1 MSAIIA
7 SYCKCLIEASSFGIF
22 CDVTLGMSLHI
33 HLYCNRCLELRLN
46 SNLFIFSWRSCWR
59 PRSGV
64 RQPRRS
70 FSRWVSGSV
79 ASLPS
84 PATTSATT
92 TATLMPSWCLLSIS
106 SLLCWPPWW
115 CLPCWA
121 SKPISWTAN
130 VLQCEYKTLNTNSNE
145 SIGPLVSDN
154 TFSYFSLWMWYF
166 WRLFKDD
173 WCLAF
178 WPPFKS
184 LENLTISNFFLFF

>member
-7 SYCKCLIEASSFGIF
+7 SYCKCLIEASSFSIF
-22 CDVTLGMSLHI
+22 CDVTVGMSLHI

-46 SNLFIFSWRSCWR
+46 SNLFVFSWRSCWR

-130 VLQCEYKTLNTNSNE
+130 VLQCEYKTLTPTATS
-145 SIGPLVSDN
+145 PLVH
-154 TFSYFSLWMWYF
+154 
-166 WRLFKDD
+166 LFQ
-173 WCLAF
+173 
-178 WPPFKS
+178 
-184 LENLTISNFFLFF
+184 TILFHTSVFECGISEDCSRMIDV